1 MACTAI
7 DGVGRGVAAAEP
19 ATGANRD
26 IFVGFFFNFVFF
38 RVNVN
43 SKNWKFGSPPKGS
56 GARARSAR
64 YTRRV
69 RSACTPKVALHRARA
84 ARLLQK
90 FGRARAARLLPE
102 VRERASHTSTLAQFT
117 DGGARCA
124 AQKRGARSASAPP
137 QATGREKAR
146 QNSHWQPAAQLPKLM
161 CGRIATTS
169 ARTPQ

>member
-1 MACTAI
+1 MSRSTKVISTCLPENYLGAQGTFKVSI
-7 DGVGRGVAAAEP
+7 LRNAERF
-19 ATGANRD
+19 A
-26 IFVGFFFNFVFF
+26 
-38 RVNVN
+38 
-43 SKNWKFGSPPKGS
+43 KNWKFGRPPKGS

-64 YTRRV
+64 YTRRA

-146 QNSHWQPAAQLPKLM
+146 QYSHWQPAAQLPKLM